1 MDVRGRMAIR
11 EIGQRLMNE
20 RATGADYYY
29 HCAVSW
35 CKETRRQFRSVS
47 RFAPECP
54 LHGIRM
60 EEGKTHAMSAG
71 VAYAALGTYV
81 WHPTLPYL
89 ATGTAVAI
97 GSGVL
102 SDSDTRGSCVARS
115 FGWVTEALAWV
126 VHRISGGHR
135 EYTHTGVGDVVCAL
149 LATGAIGLEGRHIHV
164 GYGAYGQEL
173 SVGRAILAV
182 YLALLFGAGLKALR
196 WIRKDRRREA
206 LAVVAGVAMA
216 WTGWDSG
223 GIAWAI
229 LVGTV
234 AHAAGDGI
242 TEHGIPYGKP
252 VTDHVVHLLPKPL
265 RISTG
270 HVAERAFIAPAFI
283 AALVILAAHAVDP
296 SGLAFVAGRLYAL
309 A

>member
-1 MDVRGRMAIR
+1 MLGR
-11 EIGQRLMNE
+11 
-20 RATGADYYY
+20 
-29 HCAVSW
+29 S
-35 CKETRRQFRSVS
+35 
-47 RFAPECP
+47 
-54 LHGIRM
+54 
-60 EEGKTHAMSAG
+60 HALSAG

-97 GSGVL
+97 GAGVV

-126 VHRISGGHR
+126 VGKISGGHR
-135 EYTHTGVGDVVCAL
+135 EYTHTGVGDVICAL
-149 LATGAIGLEGRHIHV
+149 LATGAIALEGTHFHV
-164 GYGAYGQEL
+164 HLGPVSREL
-173 SVGRAILAV
+173 SAGRVILAV
-182 YLALLFGAGLKALR
+182 YLALLFGAGMKALR
-196 WIRKDRRREA
+196 VIRRDHRRE
-206 LAVVAGVAMA
+206 LVAVAAAVAMA
-216 WTGWDSG
+216 WSGWDSG

-229 LVGTV
+229 LVGVV

-252 VTDHVVHLLPKPL
+252 FTDRVVHLLPKPL

-270 HVAERAFIAPAFI
+270 HVTERAIIAPGFLLAGAF
-283 AALVILAAHAVDP
+283 LAYHAVTLP
-296 SGLAFVAGRLYAL
+296 GAL